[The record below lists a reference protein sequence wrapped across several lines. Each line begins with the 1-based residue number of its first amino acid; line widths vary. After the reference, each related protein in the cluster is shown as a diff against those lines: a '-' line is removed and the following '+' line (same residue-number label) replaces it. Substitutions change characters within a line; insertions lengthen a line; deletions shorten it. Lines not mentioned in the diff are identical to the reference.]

1 MSKLSQPIT
10 YLSRYIASV
19 SLLGAAMMIGCGKS
33 EVPLAHV
40 EGTILLDGQPLA
52 NAIVEFQPEGP
63 VGKVRPSI
71 GETGPDGKYKLRF
84 SRDRWGAV
92 VGNHKVL
99 ITTFSPSGDG
109 KFKERVPATY
119 NSATTL
125 RRTVERQSNWLD
137 FDLQTQGSQGPTLA
151 AGE

>member
-1 MSKLSQPIT
+1 MTQQSRPIIVIK
-10 YLSRYIASV
+10 RYIAGV
-19 SLLGAAMMIGCGKS
+19 SLLGAAMVIGCGKS
-33 EVPLAHV
+33 DVPLAHV
-40 EGTILLDGQPLA
+40 EGTVMLDGQPLA

-109 KFKERVPATY
+109 RFKERVPAAY

-125 RRTVERQSNWLD
+125 QRTVARQSNWLD
-137 FDLQTQGSQGPTLA
+137 FDLQSNNPAGTSLV

>member
-1 MSKLSQPIT
+1 MSNLAHSMT
-10 YLSRYIASV
+10 YLSRYIAGA

-33 EVPLAHV
+33 DIPLAHV
-40 EGTILLDGQPLA
+40 EGTILLNGQPLA

-63 VGKVRPSI
+63 VGKVRPSV

-99 ITTFSPSGDG
+99 ITTYSPSGDG
-109 KFKERVPATY
+109 RFKERVPATY

-125 RRTVERQSNWLD
+125 QRTVERQSNWLD
-137 FDLQTQGSQGPTLA
+137 FDLQSDSPVGTSLM

>member
-1 MSKLSQPIT
+1 MIRPTRFTINLAHYFGGP
-10 YLSRYIASV
+10 
-19 SLLGAAMMIGCGKS
+19 SLLALTMIVGCGKS
-33 EVPLAHV
+33 DVPLSKV
-40 EGTILLDGQPLA
+40 EGTVLLDGRPLA
-52 NAIVEFQPEGP
+52 NAIVEFQPDGP

-92 VGNHKVL
+92 VGSHKVQ

-109 KFKERVPATY
+109 RFKERVPATY
-119 NSATTL
+119 NVASTL
-125 RRTVERQSNWLD
+125 RRTVERQANWLD
-137 FDLQTQGSQGPTLA
+137 FDLQSNSTAGTSLA

>member
-1 MSKLSQPIT
+1 MNKLSQPMT

-19 SLLGAAMMIGCGKS
+19 SLLGAAMVIGCGKS
-33 EVPLAHV
+33 DVPLAHV
-40 EGTILLDGQPLA
+40 EGTVLLDGQPLA

-109 KFKERVPATY
+109 RFKERVPATY

-125 RRTVERQSNWLD
+125 QRTVERQSNWLD
-137 FDLQTQGSQGPTLA
+137 FDLQSNNPAGTSLV

>member
-1 MSKLSQPIT
+1 MRKLSQPIT